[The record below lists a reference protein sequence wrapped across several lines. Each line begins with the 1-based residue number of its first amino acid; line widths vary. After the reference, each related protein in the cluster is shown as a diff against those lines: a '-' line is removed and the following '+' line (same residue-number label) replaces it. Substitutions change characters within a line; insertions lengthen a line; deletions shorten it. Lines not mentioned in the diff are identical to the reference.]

1 MNANDKAYTTFV
13 THRGLHQFRV
23 MPFGLVKAPATF
35 NRLMRKL
42 LHGSEFLDNYVDDV
56 LTHTP
61 EYSKPSFGRGYNL
74 QASHP
79 MPGSSSHE
87 TETISQ
93 TSQNQKMRCKK
104 HQREM
109 CGECLDIPS
118 KCNAALHL
126 CGTEVMFDYGC
137 RIPVIADACKS
148 GLGRMSVGTGWI
160 RDRNVLRDTGCST
173 VVIKRSLV
181 DDN

>member
-1 MNANDKAYTTFV
+1 MIQNLCHNQSRSFRNWRKIDVTFDVTKGYWQIPMNANDKAYTAFV

-87 TETISQ
+87 TETTSQ
-93 TSQNQKMRCKK
+93 TSQNQKTRFKR
-104 HQREM
+104 HQREI
-109 CGECLDIPS
+109 CVECLDIP
-118 KCNAALHL
+118 
-126 CGTEVMFDYGC
+126 
-137 RIPVIADACKS
+137 
-148 GLGRMSVGTGWI
+148 
-160 RDRNVLRDTGCST
+160 
-173 VVIKRSLV
+173 
-181 DDN
+181 